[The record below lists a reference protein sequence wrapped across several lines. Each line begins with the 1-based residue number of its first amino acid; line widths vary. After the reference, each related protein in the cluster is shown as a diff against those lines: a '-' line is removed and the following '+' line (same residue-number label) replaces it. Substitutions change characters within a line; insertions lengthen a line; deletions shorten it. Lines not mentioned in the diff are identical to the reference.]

1 MSGKRE
7 IIRQHQRGHKPICRQ
22 ASDSSVV
29 SRPPAIKVA
38 MRMLQDDELMSSVD
52 GIIIKC
58 LDLEHH
64 PENAE
69 KYAVA
74 LSCRVESTDTKMAVE
89 RIQYYIKG
97 QEPPPL
103 PEKLPKLFQI
113 GKVVLIPNDAVPDGL
128 DELSEKLRKL
138 WNGQGLLKP
147 EGEGIVVRAFWVDE
161 QIAPAVCFCPRPVSQ
176 EMIDE
181 VAGWMKPKVDG
192 SGPSNEPMTTEG
204 LIKLFDIRALCEPD
218 YKKKLTIMAPTG

>member
-1 MSGKRE
+1 MILHLSLFHSTRKE
-7 IIRQHQRGHKPICRQ
+7 HEPTCRQ

-58 LDLEHH
+58 FDLEHH

-69 KYAVA
+69 MYAAA
-74 LSCRVESTDTKMAVE
+74 LSCRVESTDTKKAVKC
-89 RIQYYIKG
+89 IHYYING

-103 PEKLPKLFQI
+103 LEKLPKLFQI
-113 GKVVLIPNDAVPDGL
+113 GKAALIPNDTVPDGL
-128 DELSEKLRKL
+128 DELSEKLRKV
-138 WNGQGLLKP
+138 WKGQGLLKP

-161 QIAPAVCFCPRPVSQ
+161 QITTAVCFCPARS
-176 EMIDE
+176 
-181 VAGWMKPKVDG
+181 
-192 SGPSNEPMTTEG
+192 
-204 LIKLFDIRALCEPD
+204 RRR
-218 YKKKLTIMAPTG
+218 